1 MSSLQPIQEKHDES
15 VRFEAI
21 FEKAVDGLIIID
33 NQGLIEKINAS
44 ALELF
49 DYQMDEI
56 IGQNISVLMPSP
68 HRDNHNDYI
77 NNYKKTHKPKI
88 IGIGREVFGLK
99 KNGHTFP
106 FWLSVSEVVLSN
118 KTIFVGIIHD
128 LSDVKAA
135 EKKLIELNERL
146 EHKVI
151 ERTYELETAINKL
164 LAINVKYEN
173 EIKSRIETEKKLL
186 QREIELKQSLEKEK
200 VLGEMKS
207 RFVSMASHEF
217 RTPLATILSSANLI
231 DRYHTEEQH
240 PQRNKHVNKI
250 RSSVSHLNNILSD
263 FLSMDKLE
271 AGKIHCHR
279 ANVEIKPF
287 MKIIHDEINTLAGD
301 NQSINYT
308 FETDADEIYIDL
320 NILKNII
327 LNLVSNALKYSDAR
341 GKVDFNLKIE
351 DTLLTLSVK
360 DNGMG
365 IPKEDQPYLFERF
378 FRASNAL
385 NLEGTGL
392 GLNIVKKYL
401 ELLNGDIAFESQ
413 EQMGTTF
420 FVKIPCNHAPTSTE
434 IQEDLNSLM

>member
-44 ALELF
+44 ALKLF

-99 KNGHTFP
+99 KNGQTFP
-106 FWLSVSEVVLSN
+106 FWLSVSEEVLSN
-118 KTIFVGIIHD
+118 KTIFVCIIHD

-186 QREIELKQSLEKEK
+186 QREIELNQSLENEK
-200 VLGEMKS
+200 VLGEM
-207 RFVSMASHEF
+207 
-217 RTPLATILSSANLI
+217 N
-231 DRYHTEEQH
+231 
-240 PQRNKHVNKI
+240 
-250 RSSVSHLNNILSD
+250 
-263 FLSMDKLE
+263 
-271 AGKIHCHR
+271 
-279 ANVEIKPF
+279 
-287 MKIIHDEINTLAGD
+287 
-301 NQSINYT
+301 
-308 FETDADEIYIDL
+308 
-320 NILKNII
+320 
-327 LNLVSNALKYSDAR
+327 
-341 GKVDFNLKIE
+341 
-351 DTLLTLSVK
+351 
-360 DNGMG
+360 
-365 IPKEDQPYLFERF
+365 
-378 FRASNAL
+378 
-385 NLEGTGL
+385 
-392 GLNIVKKYL
+392 
-401 ELLNGDIAFESQ
+401 
-413 EQMGTTF
+413 
-420 FVKIPCNHAPTSTE
+420 
-434 IQEDLNSLM
+434 